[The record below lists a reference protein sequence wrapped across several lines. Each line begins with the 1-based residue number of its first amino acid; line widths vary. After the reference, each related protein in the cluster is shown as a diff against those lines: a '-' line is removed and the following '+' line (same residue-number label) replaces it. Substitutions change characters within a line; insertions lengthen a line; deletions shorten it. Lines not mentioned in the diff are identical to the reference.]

1 MPRVKVGGKV
11 KEYPYTQK
19 GMAAAKKAR
28 DKKKKMRK

>member
-19 GMAAAKKAR
+19 GKAAAKKAQA
-28 DKKKKMRK
+28 KKKMRK